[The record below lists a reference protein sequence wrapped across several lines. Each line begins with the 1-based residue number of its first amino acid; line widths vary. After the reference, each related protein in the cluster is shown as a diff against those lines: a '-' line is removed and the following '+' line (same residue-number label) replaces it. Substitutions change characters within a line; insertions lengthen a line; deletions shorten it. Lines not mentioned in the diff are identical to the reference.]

1 MNWRSLWV
9 GLAAAT
15 MAACLGSAA
24 SAQPDLRTIDYV
36 VKPGDTLSG
45 LATQYLVRPADYRA
59 VQDLNAVRDP
69 RRMPR
74 GLVLR
79 IPVRLLRTTPAVARV
94 VNFRGA
100 VTVSRGGGRPAPAFV
115 GLEVGEDAVVATG
128 TNAFVRLALPDGGH
142 VSLPSRSRVRIARL
156 RTLLLTGAT
165 DQVFQVEAGRTE
177 TQAAPVH
184 PSGGFSIGTP
194 MSVSAVRG
202 TEFRVTYDPG
212 TGRAATEVLEGIVG
226 VEAGGETVL
235 AKAAQAVSV
244 NADGAV
250 LTGLL
255 PAPDLKRPDGVQSG
269 EAVAFDLAPV
279 SGAALYRARLA
290 TDAGMTDAFAE
301 TEAPAGEPVAFT
313 ELADGAYFARLT
325 AVAPDGVEGLPS
337 VYSFIRARNGLGG
350 LGSSAVGQGRDR
362 RYLFRWEAAG
372 AGEARFRFQLRLAG
386 STAPAVI
393 DESGLTE
400 PKITVTGLP
409 PGVYEW
415 RVRATRIAFGRTLET
430 WSPPQQLRIGR

>member
-1 MNWRSLWV
+1 MTWRRPWI
-9 GLAAAT
+9 GLAAVVLT
-15 MAACLGSAA
+15 ACAGGAA
-24 SAQPDLRTIDYV
+24 SAQPDQRTIDYV

-45 LATQYLVRPADYRA
+45 LATRYLARPADYRA

-100 VTVSRGGGRPAPAFV
+100 VTISRGASSGPASV
-115 GLEVGEDAVVATG
+115 GLEVGEGAVVATG
-128 TNAFVRLALPDGGH
+128 VNAFVRLALPDGGH
-142 VSLPSRSRVRIARL
+142 VSLPSRSRVRISRL

-165 DQVFQVEAGRTE
+165 DQAFQVETGRTE
-177 TQAAPVH
+177 TRAAPVA

-202 TEFRVTYDPG
+202 TEFRVAYDPL
-212 TGRAATEVLEGIVG
+212 TGRAATEVLEGVVG
-226 VEAGGETVL
+226 VEAGGGAIL
-235 AKAAQAVSV
+235 AQAAQAVSV
-244 NADGAV
+244 DAGGAT
-250 LTGLL
+250 LTSLL
-255 PAPDLKRPDGVQSG
+255 PAPELKAPDGVQSG
-269 EAVAFDLAPV
+269 EAVVFDLAPV
-279 SGAALYRARLA
+279 GGAAFYRGRLA

-301 TEAPAGEPVAFT
+301 TEGLASGPVAFA
-313 ELADGAYFARLT
+313 ELADGAYFVRLT

-337 VYSFIRARNGLGG
+337 VYSFVRARNGLAG
-350 LGSSAVGQGRDR
+350 LGASAAGQGRDR
-362 RYLFRWEAAG
+362 QYLFRWEAAG
-372 AGEARFRFQLRLAG
+372 AGEARFRFQLRLAEATG
-386 STAPAVI
+386 PAMI
-393 DESGLTE
+393 DEADLSE
-400 PKITVTGLP
+400 PKITITGLP

-415 RVRATRIAFGRTLET
+415 RVRATRQAFGRTIET

>member
-1 MNWRSLWV
+1 MTRRGLWIS
-9 GLAAAT
+9 LAAVAF
-15 MAACLGSAA
+15 AACGGGAA
-24 SAQPDLRTIDYV
+24 SAQPGQSTVDYI
-36 VKPGDTLSG
+36 VKAGDTLSG
-45 LATQYLVRPADYRA
+45 LATRYLRRPTDYRT

-79 IPVRLLRTTPAVARV
+79 IPVRLLRAEPAVARV

-100 VTVSRGGGRPAPAFV
+100 VTISRGGNPGPASV
-115 GLEVGEDAVVATG
+115 GLEVGEGAVIATG
-128 TNAFVRLALPDGGH
+128 ANAFVRLALPDGGH

-165 DQVFQVEAGRTE
+165 DQAFLVEAGRTE
-177 TQAAPVH
+177 TQAAPVG

-202 TEFRVTYDPG
+202 TDFRVAYDQR
-212 TGRAATEVLEGIVG
+212 TGRAVTEVLEGTVG
-226 VEAGGETVL
+226 IEAGGEAIL

-244 NADGAV
+244 DADGAV
-250 LTGLL
+250 LTRLL
-255 PAPDLKRPDGVQSG
+255 PAPDLKQPDAVQSG
-269 EAVAFDLAPV
+269 VAVAFDPAPV
-279 SGAALYRARLA
+279 SGAAFYRARLA

-301 TEAPAGEPVAFT
+301 AEVPISEAVTFVD
-313 ELADGAYFARLT
+313 LADGAYFVRLT

-337 VYSFIRARNGLGG
+337 VYSFVRARNGLAG
-350 LGSSAVGQGRDR
+350 LSATAAGKGRDR

-393 DESGLTE
+393 DQSDLIE

-415 RVRATRIAFGRTLET
+415 RVRATRAAFGRTLET
-430 WSPPQQLRIGR
+430 WSPPLQLRIGR